1 MASATTDP
9 PRFTIFAG
17 PNGSGKSTAYLRFLE
32 AGYDAGEYLN
42 PDDIAKELGAVSA
55 APAVIDLR
63 AGREVIRRS
72 RDLMQARR
80 PFVRETTLS
89 SREILRSV
97 SGAADAGYRVVM
109 VFVAI
114 RSTEATKTRVAL
126 RVVSGGHDIPE
137 EAQDRRFG
145 RSFDNAP
152 KVARIAHAAYFLDNS
167 GPLHRLVA
175 TVQRGTVTFLDAHQV
190 EWVAGAT
197 SGLPHAAALLSR
209 AEALTQLRDAE
220 RLDTSLEVRE
230 ERLAYRAR
238 AVSAEIS

>member
-1 MASATTDP
+1 MASATADR

-17 PNGSGKSTAYLRFLE
+17 PNGSGKSTAYQRFLA

-42 PDDIAKELGAVSA
+42 PDDIARELGAASD

-63 AGREVIRRS
+63 AGREVILRS
-72 RDLMQARR
+72 RDLMEARR

-97 SGAADAGYRVVM
+97 SAAADAGYRVVM
-109 VFVAI
+109 VFVAVS
-114 RSTEATKTRVAL
+114 STAATKTRVAQ
-126 RVVSGGHDIPE
+126 RVLGGGHDIPE

-167 GPLHRLVA
+167 GPRHRLVA
-175 TVQRGTVTFLDAHQV
+175 TVRGGTVIFLDAQQAN
-190 EWVAGAT
+190 WVRRAT
-197 SGLPHAAALLSR
+197 SGLPQAASLLSR
-209 AEALTQLRDAE
+209 AEALPQLREAE
-220 RLDTSLEVRE
+220 RLDSTLEVRE
-230 ERLAYRAR
+230 RRAAYHA
-238 AVSAEIS
+238 

>member
-1 MASATTDP
+1 MASATTEG

-89 SREILRSV
+89 SREIVRSV
-97 SGAADAGYRVVM
+97 SAAADAGYRVVM

-114 RSTEATKTRVAL
+114 GSTAATKTRVAL

-137 EAQDRRFG
+137 EAQDRRFV

-152 KVARIAHAAYFLDNS
+152 EVARIAHAAYFLDNS
-167 GPLHRLVA
+167 WAQHRLVA
-175 TVQRGTVTFLDAHQV
+175 TVQRGTVAFLDAQQAQ
-190 EWVAGAT
+190 WVVGAT
-197 SGLPHAAALLSR
+197 SGLRQAASLLSR
-209 AEALTQLRDAE
+209 AEALTQLREAE
-220 RLDTSLEVRE
+220 QLDTSLEVRE
-230 ERLAYRAR
+230 ERAVYRAR
-238 AVSAEIS
+238 AATS

>member
-9 PRFTIFAG
+9 PRFTVFAG

-42 PDDIAKELGAVSA
+42 PDDIAKELGAVSSES
-55 APAVIDLR
+55 AVIDLR

-97 SGAADAGYRVVM
+97 SAAADAGYRVVM

-175 TVQRGTVTFLDAHQV
+175 AVHGGTITFLDAGQA
-190 EWVAGAT
+190 EWVARAT
-197 SGLPHAAALLSR
+197 SGLPRAAPMLAR
-209 AEALTQLRDAE
+209 TEALAQLREAE
-220 RLDTSLEVRE
+220 QLGAPLEVRE
-230 ERLAYRAR
+230 AR
-238 AVSAEIS
+238 AVYRA

>member
-1 MASATTDP
+1 MASATPDR

-17 PNGSGKSTAYLRFLE
+17 PNGSGKSTAYLRFLA

-42 PDDIAKELGAVSA
+42 PDDIAKELGALQG

-72 RDLMQARR
+72 RDLMEARR

-97 SGAADAGYRVVM
+97 SAAADAGYRIVM

-114 RSTEATKTRVAL
+114 GSTAATKTRVAL
-126 RVVSGGHDIPE
+126 RVVCGGHDIPE
-137 EAQDRRFG
+137 EAQDRRFA

-167 GPLHRLVA
+167 GLQHRLVA
-175 TVQRGTVTFLDAHQV
+175 TVRRGTVTFLDAQQA
-190 EWVAGAT
+190 EWVVRAT
-197 SGLPHAAALLSR
+197 SGLPQVASLLSR
-209 AEALTQLRDAE
+209 RAALAQLREGEQLGA
-220 RLDTSLEVRE
+220 SIEVRE
-230 ERLAYRAR
+230 ERAVYRA
-238 AVSAEIS
+238 

>member
-1 MASATTDP
+1 MASVTADR

-17 PNGSGKSTAYLRFLE
+17 PNGSGKSTAYQRFLA

-42 PDDIAKELGAVSA
+42 PDDIAKELGAASS

-72 RDLMQARR
+72 RELMEAGR

-97 SGAADAGYRVVM
+97 SAAADAGYRVVM

-114 RSTEATKTRVAL
+114 GSTAATKTRVVQ
-126 RVVSGGHDIPE
+126 RVICGGHDIPE
-137 EAQDRRFG
+137 EAQDRRFA

-167 GPLHRLVA
+167 GLQHRLVA
-175 TVQRGTVTFLDAHQV
+175 TVQRGTVTFLDAQQA
-190 EWVAGAT
+190 EWVARTT
-197 SGLPHAAALLSR
+197 SGLPQAASLLSR
-209 AEALTQLRDAE
+209 AEALTQLREAE

-230 ERLAYRAR
+230 ERAAYRAR
-238 AVSAEIS
+238 AASADVS

>member
-1 MASATTDP
+1 MASATPDP

-17 PNGSGKSTAYLRFLE
+17 PNGSGKSTAYLRFLA

-97 SGAADAGYRVVM
+97 SAAADAGYRVVM
-109 VFVAI
+109 VFVALG
-114 RSTEATKTRVAL
+114 STAVTKTRVAL

-152 KVARIAHAAYFLDNS
+152 KVARIVHAAYFLDNS
-167 GPLHRLVA
+167 GAQHRLVA
-175 TVQRGTVTFLDAHQV
+175 AVRGGTTTFLDAQQAQ
-190 EWVAGAT
+190 WVMRAT
-197 SGLPHAAALLSR
+197 SGLPQAASLLSR
-209 AEALTQLRDAE
+209 ADALTQLREAE

-230 ERLAYRAR
+230 ERAVYRAR
-238 AVSAEIS
+238 AASAEVA

>member
-1 MASATTDP
+1 MASATTDR

-42 PDDIAKELGAVSA
+42 PDDIARELGAASDT
-55 APAVIDLR
+55 PAVIDLR
-63 AGREVIRRS
+63 AGREVLSRS
-72 RDLMQARR
+72 RDLMEARR

-97 SGAADAGYRVVM
+97 SAAADAGYRVVM

-114 RSTEATKTRVAL
+114 AGATATKTRVAL

-167 GPLHRLVA
+167 GPRHRLVA
-175 TVQRGTVTFLDAHQV
+175 TVRGGTVAFLDARQAAWV
-190 EWVAGAT
+190 ERAT
-197 SGLPHAAALLSR
+197 FGLPRSALPLTR
-209 AEALTQLRDAE
+209 GDALAQLREAE
-220 RLDTSLEVRE
+220 RLDSTLEVRE
-230 ERLAYRAR
+230 ER
-238 AVSAEIS
+238 AVYHA

>member
-1 MASATTDP
+1 MASVTPDP

-17 PNGSGKSTAYLRFLE
+17 PNGSGKSTAYLRFLA

-42 PDDIAKELGAVSA
+42 PDDIAKELGAVSSES
-55 APAVIDLR
+55 AVIDLR

-72 RDLMQARR
+72 RNLMQARR

-97 SGAADAGYRVVM
+97 SAAVDAGYRVVM

-175 TVQRGTVTFLDAHQV
+175 AVRGGTITFLDAGQA
-190 EWVAGAT
+190 EWVARAT
-197 SGLPHAAALLSR
+197 SGLPRAASMLAR
-209 AEALTQLRDAE
+209 TEALAQLRDAE
-220 RLDTSLEVRE
+220 QLGASLEVRE
-230 ERLAYRAR
+230 AR
-238 AVSAEIS
+238 AVYRA

>member
-1 MASATTDP
+1 MTSATADR

-17 PNGSGKSTAYLRFLE
+17 PNGSGKSTAYQRFLA

-42 PDDIAKELGAVSA
+42 PDDIAKELGAVSD

-63 AGREVIRRS
+63 AGREVILRS
-72 RDLMQARR
+72 RDLMKARR

-97 SGAADAGYRVVM
+97 SAAADAGYRVVM

-114 RSTEATKTRVAL
+114 GGASTTKTRVAQ
-126 RVVSGGHDIPE
+126 RVLGGGHDIPE
-137 EAQDRRFG
+137 DAQDRRFG

-167 GPLHRLVA
+167 GPRHRLVA
-175 TVQRGTVTFLDAHQV
+175 TVRGGTVAFVDARQAAWA
-190 EWVAGAT
+190 ERAT
-197 SGLPHAAALLSR
+197 SGLPQAASLLSR
-209 AEALTQLRDAE
+209 AEALAQLREAE
-220 RLDTSLEVRE
+220 RLDASLEVRE
-230 ERLAYRAR
+230 QR
-238 AVSAEIS
+238 AVYHA